1 MAAVTPTLAT
11 IVVAFAVLFGTQLP
25 KLETPPAV
33 TEEPSYAYEYYT
45 LADIETTTTS
55 APTTAQPLTTTTT
68 STEDSPEPVPTPAS
82 PEADENWNYQL
93 IGGVICGLHLT
104 WTVAQ
109 RVFGNGEQSRS
120 RRGRRAP
127 AGRQVAAW

>member
-25 KLETPPAV
+25 KLESPPA
-33 TEEPSYAYEYYT
+33 EIEYAYEYYT
-45 LADIETTTTS
+45 LSDIVSTTTS

-82 PEADENWNYQL
+82 PEADVYWKYQL
-93 IGGVICGLHLT
+93 FGGVVCGLHLT
-104 WTVAQ
+104 WTIAQ
-109 RVFGNGEQSRS
+109 RVLSNGEQGRI

-127 AGRQVAAW
+127 AGRQIAAW